1 MNNVIAAAFL
11 SLSVA
16 SSALAGVGQQA
27 TETSK
32 PKSASQNNLTNSESI
47 AKSDLNTRTAKDDA
61 ADNQKRY
68 ESAMALTEAGRF
80 DEAINAFKE
89 LLKLQ
94 PQDPQVHF
102 GMGMT
107 YSRTKDYKDA
117 LESFKKATRLK
128 PDWADAHF
136 RYGVTSYVL
145 GKKEQATEEYKRL
158 LEMKSSLANVLYRII
173 RDEATAESID
183 DHTEPPV
190 SDPKPTAAPTPRIE
204 PAASAPHPIAPAA
217 TLADVY
223 RVGLGDILDIRFLN
237 SPNGGRSTLFTVV
250 AGGMIDF
257 PIAGGSI
264 MVAGLTTDEIQTK
277 IEAELKRR
285 AIEEKAQLSVGV
297 RQFGSHSVMVT
308 GLVASLGSRTLRR
321 EAVPLY
327 VVLAEA
333 QVRNDAGRISIL
345 RNGSVFQTL
354 DLNDPL
360 AMNATVINGDV
371 ITVTGRPQE
380 FYYIAGRI
388 NYPGQKNFQA
398 GITLLQAILAAG
410 GITRQNEGMV
420 EISREGTDGRLVTT
434 LYNLKE
440 IKAGRVGDPKVQAGD
455 RIEVIR

>member
-1 MNNVIAAAFL
+1 MHNVIAAALL

-16 SSALAGVGQQA
+16 ASGLAQA
-27 TETSK
+27 TEP
-32 PKSASQNNLTNSESI
+32 PKSASATQNRLTNSETI
-47 AKSDLNTRTAKDDA
+47 AKSDLTTRTAKDDT

-94 PQDPQVHF
+94 PQDAQIYF

-107 YSRTKDYKDA
+107 YSKAKAYKDA
-117 LESFKKATRLK
+117 FESFKRASRLK

-136 RYGVTSYVL
+136 RYGVTSYLL
-145 GKKEQATEEYKRL
+145 GKKDQATEEYKKL

-173 RDEATAESID
+173 KDEAGAESID
-183 DHTEPPV
+183 DNTTPV
-190 SDPKPTAAPTPRIE
+190 VSE
-204 PAASAPHPIAPAA
+204 PAARRTPKTEPVVTTPTPVAPAA
-217 TLADVY
+217 ILTDVY

-237 SPNGGRSTLFTVV
+237 SPNGSRSTLFTVV

-264 MVAGLTTDEIQTK
+264 MVAGLTTDEIQIK
-277 IEAELKRR
+277 IESELKRR

-297 RQFGSHSVMVT
+297 RQFGSHTVMVT
-308 GLVASLGSRTLRR
+308 GLVASPGARTLRR

-345 RNGSVFQTL
+345 RNGSVFKTL
-354 DLNDPL
+354 DLSDPL

-371 ITVTGRPQE
+371 ITVTSRPQE

-388 NYPGQKNFQA
+388 NYPGQKNFQP
-398 GITLLQAILAAG
+398 GITLVQAILAAG
-410 GITRQNEGMV
+410 GTTRQNEGVV
-420 EISREGTDGRLVTT
+420 EISREGADSRLVTT
-434 LYNLKE
+434 TYNLKE
-440 IKAGRVGDPKVQAGD
+440 IKAGRVEDPKLQAGD